1 MQQALNE
8 QEQVKSE
15 VSKIRRVIEDAQQ
28 KLTRH
33 TDRLQELREEKNR
46 FTEECFKVKLINSL
60 IAVREDCALLI
71 PKPTI
76 GYNLAAEK
84 SEENV
89 FFWSLFFSMS

>member
-33 TDRLQELREEKNR
+33 TDRLQELRDEKNR
-46 FTEECFKVKLINSL
+46 LTEESFKV
-60 IAVREDCALLI
+60 
-71 PKPTI
+71 
-76 GYNLAAEK
+76 
-84 SEENV
+84 
-89 FFWSLFFSMS
+89 